1 MGVLFK
7 VLALTRPGL
16 APPPPFGDI

>member
-1 MGVLFK
+1 MGILFK
-7 VLALTRPGL
+7 VLALASSGL